1 MDSLDSMNTP
11 ETLEALAADGT
22 TPGRLGPLAE
32 ARLRRLSPLLVRMG
46 PVTLTLSCLALIG
59 LMAMVYLGQ
68 VGAATAANAQLLDLQ
83 ARHAQM
89 VRRDQALH
97 QRLGEDQS
105 PAYIDRRA
113 RELGLQPAP
122 PGTIKVIA
130 VPEPGAQ
137 P

>member
-1 MDSLDSMNTP
+1 MESLDSMNTP
-11 ETLEALAADGT
+11 VTLEALAADGAAQ
-22 TPGRLGPLAE
+22 GRLGPLAE

-59 LMAMVYLGQ
+59 LMALAYLGQ
-68 VGAATAANAQLLDLQ
+68 VGAATAANAQLLDLRDQ
-83 ARHAQM
+83 HTQL

-97 QRLGEDQS
+97 QRLAEDQS

-113 RELGLQPAP
+113 RELGLEPAP
-122 PGTIKVIA
+122 PGSIKVITA
-130 VPEPGAQ
+130 PGTGAQ

>member
-22 TPGRLGPLAE
+22 TQGRLGPLAS
-32 ARLRRLSPLLVRMG
+32 ARLHRLSPLLVRMG

-59 LMAMVYLGQ
+59 LVAVLYLGQ
-68 VGAATAANAQLLDLQ
+68 VGAATAANAQLLDLR
-83 ARHAQM
+83 ARHTQL
-89 VRRDQALH
+89 VRQDQLLH

-113 RELGLQPAP
+113 RELGLEPAP
-122 PGTIKVIA
+122 PGAIRVIVVA
-130 VPEPGAQ
+130 ESGAQ